1 VGANSLVNFKERDVA
16 SKTGSTNNLRDAW
29 LMGYSPNIAV
39 GTWVGNNDN
48 SPMGG
53 GLSGLIVTPMWR
65 EFMDYALKK
74 LPDEKF
80 PQPQADLAGVKPII
94 RGDYI
99 DSGMLASELAGST
112 TDSVNVSNIL
122 GGMHTI
128 LHFVDRAN
136 PRGPYPTNPAADQQ
150 YYNWEWG
157 VQAWKNATYGSL
169 VTSTTTLETDDEET
183 PEEDTNPPRRRRN

>member
-1 VGANSLVNFKERDVA
+1 
-16 SKTGSTNNLRDAW
+16 
-29 LMGYSPNIAV
+29 
-39 GTWVGNNDN
+39 
-48 SPMGG
+48 MGG

-65 EFMDYALKK
+65 EFMDYALKN

-80 PQPQADLAGVKPII
+80 PQPQIDLAGVKPII

-128 LHFVDRAN
+128 LHFVDRGN

-150 YYNWEWG
+150 YYNWEWA
-157 VQAWKNATYGSL
+157 VQAWKNSTYGAL
-169 VTSTTTLETDDEET
+169 VTSTTTLETETDDEET
-183 PEEDTNPPRRRRN
+183 PEEDSNPPRRRRN